1 MSNSPRGGRWFVI
14 AKREFLERVRTKW
27 FVIATVLGPV
37 GMIALIIVP
46 ALLARNSGN
55 GVQLRI
61 IDQSGQMGP
70 ILQEQLGAVP
80 TWHAEVVPADTDP
93 KTLLAQIASS
103 KINGFITIPANIANV
118 PSAASSAT
126 PEVVS
131 YQGDNATN
139 LSVVGDIQRRVTRAV
154 QTLRGNHAG
163 LSADQ
168 ISPVLADVDF
178 VAQQTTG
185 TTTGSSGGAAFLVG
199 YVVMFLLYLAIS
211 LYAVSVLRSIAQEK
225 TTRVVELMVAATSPR
240 SLMAGKILGVGAV
253 GLLQMFVWVGM
264 AGMTLAYRM
273 QLLAAIDVHSSGFS
287 LPPLALGEISVIILY
302 FICGYFFYAA
312 LAAALGAMVSS
323 EQESQSAQTPLMLIL
338 ASSTTCISMV
348 AGSPRS
354 GASQVVTMLPFA
366 SPVLMPM
373 RYLLGGA
380 SVGQVVLSLAILV
393 VSTALVT
400 VLAARIYRVG
410 ILMYGKRP
418 SLRELLRWLKY

>member
-1 MSNSPRGGRWFVI
+1 MSRGNRWFVI

-27 FVIATVLGPV
+27 FVIATVLGPI

-61 IDQSGQMGP
+61 IDRSGQLGP
-70 ILQEQLGAVP
+70 MLQQDLNNVP
-80 TWHAEVVPADTDP
+80 TWHVELMPPDSDP
-93 KTLLAQIASS
+93 KALLAQIASS
-103 KINGFITIPANIANV
+103 KINGFVTIPADIANV
-118 PSAASSAT
+118 PSVAVT
-126 PEVVS
+126 PSVVS

-163 LSADQ
+163 LTADQ
-168 ISPVLADVDF
+168 ISPVLADVEF

-380 SVGQVVLSLAILV
+380 SAGQVVLSLAILV

-400 VLAARIYRVG
+400 ALAARIYRVG

>member
-1 MSNSPRGGRWFVI
+1 M
-14 AKREFLERVRTKW
+14 
-27 FVIATVLGPV
+27 
-37 GMIALIIVP
+37 
-46 ALLARNSGN
+46 
-55 GVQLRI
+55 
-61 IDQSGQMGP
+61 
-70 ILQEQLGAVP
+70 
-80 TWHAEVVPADTDP
+80 
-93 KTLLAQIASS
+93 
-103 KINGFITIPANIANV
+103 
-118 PSAASSAT
+118 
-126 PEVVS
+126 
-131 YQGDNATN
+131 
-139 LSVVGDIQRRVTRAV
+139 
-154 QTLRGNHAG
+154 
-163 LSADQ
+163 
-168 ISPVLADVDF
+168 LADVDF